1 MIIGKLDKINNKF
14 CHRKIDVLKMIK
26 SHFAD
31 YTFPI
36 LKTNLFGHNAFSNIS
51 IPIGGKVE
59 IRNNKLII
67 YS

>member
-31 YTFPI
+31 YNFPI
-36 LKTNLFGHNAFSNIS
+36 LKTNLFGHRTSPNIS

-59 IRNNKLII
+59 TKNNKL
-67 YS
+67 